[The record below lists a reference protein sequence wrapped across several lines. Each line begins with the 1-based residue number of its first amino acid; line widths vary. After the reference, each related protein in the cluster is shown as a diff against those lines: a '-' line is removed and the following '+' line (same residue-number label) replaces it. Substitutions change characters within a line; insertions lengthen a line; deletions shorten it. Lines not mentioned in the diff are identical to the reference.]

1 MTTLDPERPD
11 DDLDERDRATV
22 LNCDHG
28 ALELTADVVK
38 YMHGPVLVETI
49 TCVTCP
55 TAVRMWK
62 AHDPR
67 DDMFAGM
74 PLGN

>member
-1 MTTLDPERPD
+1 MHLPDPEQQE
-11 DDLDERDRATV
+11 LAERDRVTV

-28 ALELTADVVK
+28 AIELTADVAK
-38 YMHGPVLVETI
+38 YMHGPALVETI

-55 TAVRMWK
+55 TLVSLTIAS
-62 AHDPR
+62 DPR
-67 DDMFAGM
+67 DDMYARL